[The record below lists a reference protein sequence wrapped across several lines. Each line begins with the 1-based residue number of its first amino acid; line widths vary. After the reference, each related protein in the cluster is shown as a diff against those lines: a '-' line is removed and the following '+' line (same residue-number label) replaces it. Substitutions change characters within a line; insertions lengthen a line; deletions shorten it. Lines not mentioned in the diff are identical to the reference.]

1 MAKKKKA
8 KAKRK
13 AKPRT
18 KDLTPRKSPRGGLSA
33 LPGARLGIRSPSVI
47 SAV

>member
-13 AKPRT
+13 TKARA
-18 KDLTPRKSPRGGLSA
+18 KDLSPRKSPKGGVA
-33 LPGARLGIRSPSVI
+33 GARLGIRGPSVI
-47 SAV
+47 SAI